1 MKKLIKSLNTLV
13 YALSFIVLVISVPI
27 AIVLLW
33 RGFYYWHIDLLDIT
47 SLTGYTKDEL
57 IMSFDELMDSL
68 IFYKP
73 FGEGV
78 FEYSESGMNH
88 FLDCRILFTID
99 LIAAPI
105 SLVIFAL
112 YAFLIKFNFIKVY
125 QVKNLSVLF
134 FASFVPIIAFGA
146 LAIFAL
152 IDVDAAYAFF
162 HAVLFP
168 GKDNWLFNG
177 NTDPIIYALPEQF
190 FLDCGIF
197 IFGLILIVLIGVIIF
212 NIIRLVKYSSVRI
225 YNKYDLLKRGVK

>member
-47 SLTGYTKDEL
+47 SLTGHTKDEL
-57 IMSFDELMDSL
+57 IMSFNELMDSL

-134 FASFVPIIAFGA
+134 FASFVSI
-146 LAIFAL
+146 
-152 IDVDAAYAFF
+152 
-162 HAVLFP
+162 
-168 GKDNWLFNG
+168 
-177 NTDPIIYALPEQF
+177 
-190 FLDCGIF
+190 
-197 IFGLILIVLIGVIIF
+197 
-212 NIIRLVKYSSVRI
+212 S
-225 YNKYDLLKRGVK
+225 

>member
-1 MKKLIKSLNTLV
+1 M
-13 YALSFIVLVISVPI
+13 
-27 AIVLLW
+27 
-33 RGFYYWHIDLLDIT
+33 GLLDIT

-177 NTDPIIYALPEQF
+177 NTDPII
-190 FLDCGIF
+190 
-197 IFGLILIVLIGVIIF
+197 
-212 NIIRLVKYSSVRI
+212 
-225 YNKYDLLKRGVK
+225 